1 VVIAEV
7 WPESSAHVASAA
19 ARCLGLPAYANGATI
34 GAVIAVRF
42 LVLAL
47 GVALGV
53 FYPFIAVILKD
64 FGFSAGEIGV
74 IASVGAVGF
83 TIAVP
88 AWGHLADVRL
98 GRPRTLQ
105 VCGIGGGLAI
115 VALLLPWPAL
125 LVAILFAVFWVFE
138 SSWQPLV
145 DAVTVN
151 ALGGSDYG
159 RVRLLTSLSFS
170 VGAIVAG
177 FLYNVTGYG
186 AAFLLFGLSAL
197 GMTVAAA
204 FVPDVARADLDA
216 HARSAG
222 AGAAR
227 ARRSGSA
234 GVALRVA
241 PRLWLVLLAISL
253 LFVGVIGGFTFLPLR
268 IEGLRGSPSDVA
280 LSSGLSAAAEIP
292 TMLLAAVV
300 ARRIGLR
307 GLFVGSALIY
317 ALCLASWAL
326 SDATLPLIATRAL
339 SGIGF
344 AGVIVA
350 VVLTIAAMLP
360 AELQATG
367 QSLFQTT
374 GFGMAAIVAN
384 VVGGILYD
392 SLGHVAVFG
401 LAAVMAVS
409 AAALGWFVFPTARG
423 PSGATEPAAAVR
435 SAQPGGGVAG

>member
-1 VVIAEV
+1 
-7 WPESSAHVASAA
+7 
-19 ARCLGLPAYANGATI
+19 
-34 GAVIAVRF
+34 VIAVRF
-42 LVLAL
+42 LVLAV

-74 IASVGAVGF
+74 IASVGAIGF

-115 VALLLPWPAL
+115 VALLLPWPAF
-125 LVAILFAVFWVFE
+125 VIAILFAVFWVFE
-138 SSWQPLV
+138 SSWQPLT

-151 ALGGSDYG
+151 ALRGRDYG

-170 VGAIVAG
+170 VAAIAAG
-177 FLYNVTGYG
+177 FLYNVTGFD
-186 AAFLLFGLSAL
+186 AAFVLFGLAAL
-197 GMTVAAA
+197 AMTVAAA

-216 HARSAG
+216 HARSSG
-222 AGAAR
+222 AVR
-227 ARRSGSA
+227 VRSGSA

-241 PRLWLVLLAISL
+241 PRLWLILVAITL

-268 IEGLRGSPSDVA
+268 IESLGGSPSDVA
-280 LSSGLSAAAEIP
+280 LSSGLAAVAEIP
-292 TMLLAAVV
+292 TMLIAATV
-300 ARRIGLR
+300 AQRIGLR
-307 GLFVGSALIY
+307 GLFVGSALLY
-317 ALCLASWAL
+317 AVCLASWAL
-326 SDATLPLIATRAL
+326 SETTLPLIATRAL

-344 AGVIVA
+344 AGVLVA
-350 VVLTIAAMLP
+350 VVLTIAALLP
-360 AELQATG
+360 PELQATG

-374 GFGMAAIVAN
+374 GFGVAAIVAN

-409 AAALGWFVFPTARG
+409 AAALGWFAFPTARG
-423 PSGATEPAAAVR
+423 PRSVSLPAAGVR